1 MTESMKGTQK
11 IGPASAGKALV
22 RDDIYRPDC
31 HPARTRKGED
41 AGPNESYKIQNL
53 SRHRKLSNP
62 PNISAMTAHA
72 VRLQEG
78 YTLNG
83 FWVSGWRALLI

>member
-1 MTESMKGTQK
+1 MTESKTGTQK

-41 AGPNESYKIQNL
+41 AGPNEIKHL
-53 SRHRKLSNP
+53 RHDRTCGVAARGIDAEWVLACCKRSLCRP
-62 PNISAMTAHA
+62 MVEGAI
-72 VRLQEG
+72 VRQYEQ
-78 YTLNG
+78 Y
-83 FWVSGWRALLI
+83 